1 MNHNTDLVF
10 AGLARWV
17 RLACE
22 CDLRTFSLRV
32 LRIKASIRKR
42 VTTHPIAYNATDD
55 VGVLSG
61 SLPSGGSGM

>member
-1 MNHNTDLVF
+1 
-10 AGLARWV
+10 V